1 MNERIDFTKILKEN
15 PIGVKVGK
23 LTILREVEKSKHPNG
38 RTSRRF
44 ECICDCGNK
53 TYALLDNLKKYH
65 STTCGHCGR
74 ENREIEVVANQK
86 FGRLTIIREVESKT
100 DKSGRKVR
108 YVECICECGKI
119 CKVRLHALRR
129 GRVLSCGCLR
139 TETTIKKFTKH
150 GLSKRH
156 PLYGIWKGMKERC
169 VNKNHFAYKDY
180 GGRGIEVCGQ
190 WLHDFGNF
198 YTWCISNG
206 WRKGL
211 SIDRI
216 DNNKGYNTDN
226 CRFADIFT
234 QARNKRSNIPITY
247 KEKTWHSAAQFCSDM
262 NIPYRRFYQ
271 RIKRGISVEKA
282 VELQ

>member
-1 MNERIDFTKILKEN
+1 MNENIDLTKILKEN

-23 LTILREVEKSKHPNG
+23 LTILREVEKSTHPNG

-65 STTCGHCGR
+65 STSCGHCGR
-74 ENREIEVVANQK
+74 DNKEIEVVSNQK
-86 FGRLTIIREVESKT
+86 FGRLTIVREVESKT
-100 DKSGRKVR
+100 DTRGRKVR
-108 YVECICECGKI
+108 YVECVCECGKI
-119 CKVRLHALRR
+119 CKVKLHALRR
-129 GRVLSCGCLR
+129 GKVRSCGCLK

-150 GLSKRH
+150 GLSNKH
-156 PLYGIWKGMKERC
+156 PLYGIWKGIKGRC
-169 VNKNHFAYKDY
+169 VNPNHFAYKDY
-180 GGRGIEVCGQ
+180 GGRGILVCDQ

-216 DNNKGYNTDN
+216 DNNKGYYPEN
-226 CRFADIFT
+226 CRFVDDFT
-234 QARNKRSNIPITY
+234 QARNKRNNIPITY
-247 KEKTWHSAAQFCSDM
+247 KGKTWHSAAQFCSDM

-271 RIKRGISVEKA
+271 RIKRGMSIEKA
-282 VELQ
+282 VEFK